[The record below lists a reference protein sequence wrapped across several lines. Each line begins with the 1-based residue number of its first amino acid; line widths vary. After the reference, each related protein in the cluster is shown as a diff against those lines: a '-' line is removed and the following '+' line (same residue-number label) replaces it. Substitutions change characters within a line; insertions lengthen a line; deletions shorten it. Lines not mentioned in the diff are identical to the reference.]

1 MYLEEIVAKLD
12 EIAPPEFA
20 EPYDEGKIGL
30 IIEGVREPIKIATAL
45 DATLHV
51 LKEAILRDIDLLVVH
66 HTPLW
71 YPLTRVTGL
80 YAELLRAVL
89 GSGMHVFAMHT
100 NYDHAPYGV
109 NDCLCDLLSV
119 CDRVPISLGA
129 VGTISLS
136 LEEIASRLGAPL
148 RVYHEHVF
156 DEKKKQESFRIG
168 VVGGSGFDPMLI
180 EEAQCLGARFF
191 LSAELKH
198 SVMRQFSDM
207 VLLESTHYALEAP
220 AMRVLAQ
227 RNGWLYIEDLPRV
240 SMVR

>member
-1 MYLEEIVAKLD
+1 MYLTEITRKLD
-12 EIAPPEFA
+12 EIAPPELA
-20 EPYDEGKIGL
+20 EPFDEGRIGL
-30 IIEGVREPIKIATAL
+30 IIEGVREPIKIGVAL

-51 LKEAILRDIDLLVVH
+51 LKEAISRDIDLLVVH

-71 YPLTRVTGL
+71 YPITRVTGL
-80 YAELLRAVL
+80 YASLLREVL
-89 GSGMHVFAMHT
+89 GSGMHVFVMHT

-109 NDCLCDLLSV
+109 NDCLCDLLSIS
-119 CDRVPISLGA
+119 DRVPMRLGA

-136 LEEIASRLGAPL
+136 FEEIASRLGAPL
-148 RVYHEHVF
+148 RVYHEHVLA
-156 DEKKKQESFRIG
+156 EKRDQEPLCIG

-180 EEAQCLGARFF
+180 EEAQLLGARAF

-220 AMRVLAQ
+220 AMSMLAE
-227 RNGWLYIEDLPRV
+227 RNGWLYIEDLPGV

>member
-1 MYLEEIVAKLD
+1 MYLAEIVRKLD
-12 EIAPPEFA
+12 AIAPPELA
-20 EPYDEGKIGL
+20 ESYDDGKIGL

-51 LKEAILRDIDLLVVH
+51 LKEAILRDVDLLVVH

-100 NYDHAPYGV
+100 NYDHAPCGV

-119 CDRVPISLGA
+119 CDRIPMSLGV
-129 VGTISLS
+129 VGTVPLS
-136 LEEIASRLGAPL
+136 FEEITSRLGAPL
-148 RVYHEHVF
+148 RVYHEHAL
-156 DEKKKQESFRIG
+156 DEEDKELLRIG

-180 EEAQCLGARFF
+180 EEAQHLGAHAF

-220 AMRVLAQ
+220 AMRMLAQ
-227 RNGWLYIEDLPRV
+227 RNGWFYIEDLPRV